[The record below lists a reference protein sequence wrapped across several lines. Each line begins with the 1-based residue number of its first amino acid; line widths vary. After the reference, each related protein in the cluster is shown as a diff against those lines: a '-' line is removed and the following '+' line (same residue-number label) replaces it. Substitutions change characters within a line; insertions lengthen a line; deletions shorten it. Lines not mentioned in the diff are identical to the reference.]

1 MAERTPLDAVQLVCR
16 GSTELVICFERE
28 CAALDKDSRSHNGR
42 IDRFKHTLSY
52 KLRVNRTFR

>member
-16 GSTELVICFERE
+16 RGPELVIRFERE

-42 IDRFKHTLSY
+42 IDRLKHTLSD
-52 KLRVNRTFR
+52 KLSVNRTFR